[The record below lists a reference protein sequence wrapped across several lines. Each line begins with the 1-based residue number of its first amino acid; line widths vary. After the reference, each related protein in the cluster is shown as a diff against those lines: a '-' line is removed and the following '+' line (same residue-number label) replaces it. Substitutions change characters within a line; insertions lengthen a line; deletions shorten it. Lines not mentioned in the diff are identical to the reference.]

1 MKSAYNES
9 MIYSLH
15 VIKAA
20 KHWQK
25 HNLIDQEQLLKIQ
38 EQYKTPLFHPNIAI
52 RILLFLA
59 TLLAA
64 SGMSGLVS
72 LAFAYAGETVLSFVF
87 LLLGGLAFVVLEKL
101 FIANNHFRSGV
112 TDAITY
118 LACGFVIGG
127 ISGLTDF
134 ENVFVNEIVCLVVF
148 GFAAYRYLD
157 LIITL
162 AFVAVFAWTI
172 FYHCYEAGGILRNI
186 IPFVFMLVFSAL
198 NFFIRKQK
206 QNINLRLW
214 DDNLLVLELCCL
226 LLVYAGGN
234 YLVVREL
241 SVSMMDLQ
249 LQAGEDIPFAFVFY
263 FFTVVLPVAY
273 ITAGIKLK
281 DRVLL
286 RMGLVAVACSVFTFK
301 YYYSLGHPEIT
312 LMIAGIL
319 SIVIA
324 VWLMRYL
331 KEMRHGFTSENILS
345 SRWANM
351 NVEAFII
358 SQTTGGNQPNSSQQ
372 KEMGGGGSFGGGGSS
387 DSF

>member
-9 MIYSLH
+9 MIHNLH

-20 KHWQK
+20 KHWQT

-64 SGMSGLVS
+64 SGVSGLVG
-72 LAFAYAGETVLSFVF
+72 LAFADAGEMILSFAF
-87 LLLGGLAFVVLEKL
+87 LLLGGMAFLVLEKL

-127 ISGLTDF
+127 VGGLTDF
-134 ENVFVNEIVCLVVF
+134 ENVFVLQMVCLLVF

-172 FYHCYEAGGILRNI
+172 FYHCYEADVILRNI
-186 IPFVFMLVFSAL
+186 IPFIFMLVFSSL
-198 NFFIRKQK
+198 YLLVRTQRQK
-206 QNINLRLW
+206 TNLRLW

-226 LLVYAGGN
+226 LLAYAGGN

-241 SVSMMDLQ
+241 SVSMMDIQ
-249 LQAGEDIPFAFVFY
+249 LQAGEDIPFAFAFY
-263 FFTVVLPVAY
+263 FFTVAIPIAY

-281 DRVLL
+281 DSVLL
-286 RMGLVAVACSVFTFK
+286 RMGLIAVACSVFTFK

-331 KEMRHGFTSENILS
+331 KKMRHDFTSENILS

-358 SQTTGGNQPNSSQQ
+358 SQTAGGNQLIKQQ
-372 KEMGGGGSFGGGGSS
+372 KDMGGGGSFGGGGSS